1 MNTYKISV
9 PKPCHEDWNTM
20 TPDDKGRFCA
30 NCSKTV
36 IDFSE
41 MTDVEIKS
49 YLIVQK
55 GKSVCGHFR
64 TSQLQRITITIP
76 AQVLYSQTQFHKIF
90 LLALLF
96 TMGTTLLSCADEAG
110 NKQKIE
116 NVVIEEEETTST
128 VEDIDSVSDVGV
140 EGKVVLTPR
149 PQIHLTGAVA
159 VEPCTPA
166 PLTGEVVFEPDS
178 IKTQKIKQL
187 PQNTMGKVALDFS
200 PKKEDSHIQGDTIIT
215 PLQ

>member
-20 TPDDKGRFCA
+20 TPNDKGRFCA

-55 GKSVCGHFR
+55 GESVCGHFR

-76 AQVLYSQTQFHKIF
+76 AQVLYSQTQFRKIF

-140 EGKVVLTPR
+140 EGKVVLTPPPPLCTTGVIAIQPGP
-149 PQIHLTGAVA
+149 PQHLTD
-159 VEPCTPA
+159 
-166 PLTGEVVFEPDS
+166 EVVPDFEPKQEDNH
-178 IKTQKIKQL
+178 IK
-187 PQNTMGKVALDFS
+187 
-200 PKKEDSHIQGDTIIT
+200 GDTIIRT
-215 PLQ
+215 NK